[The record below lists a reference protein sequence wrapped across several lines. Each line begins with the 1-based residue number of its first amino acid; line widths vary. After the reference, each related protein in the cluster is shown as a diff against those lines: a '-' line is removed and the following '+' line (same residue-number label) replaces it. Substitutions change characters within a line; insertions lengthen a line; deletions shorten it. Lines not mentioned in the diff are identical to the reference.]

1 MLSKPTL
8 APSDPGLPSRHPP
21 AAPAPNSQR
30 VYPPRAKGA
39 PTKGSTLAPRSL
51 IRSALANLHEPM
63 NIADQTVVSLQ
74 YVLKNATGEILDQ
87 CDREEPLC
95 YLHGSGNLIPGV
107 EEALVGS
114 TTGATMQV
122 VITPEKGYGER
133 DDQLVL
139 EVPRS
144 ELPEGDL
151 QVGMQFQVEHEGG
164 RGIVTVANIEEDKV
178 TLDGNHPLA
187 GETLHFDLEVLD
199 VRAATSKE
207 VEQGSC

>member
-1 MLSKPTL
+1 
-8 APSDPGLPSRHPP
+8 
-21 AAPAPNSQR
+21 
-30 VYPPRAKGA
+30 
-39 PTKGSTLAPRSL
+39 
-51 IRSALANLHEPM
+51 M

-74 YVLKNATGEILDQ
+74 YVLKNDSGEVLDQ

-107 EEALVGS
+107 EESLAGN
-114 TTGATMQV
+114 TTGASMQV
-122 VITPEKGYGER
+122 VITPDKGYGDR

-139 EVPRS
+139 DVPRS

-151 QVGMQFQVEHEGG
+151 EVGMQFQVEHEGG
-164 RGIVTVANIEEDKV
+164 KGVVTVTDIKVDEV

-199 VRAATSKE
+199 VRAATPEELEHGHVHGAGGHSH
-207 VEQGSC
+207 

>member
-1 MLSKPTL
+1 
-8 APSDPGLPSRHPP
+8 
-21 AAPAPNSQR
+21 
-30 VYPPRAKGA
+30 
-39 PTKGSTLAPRSL
+39 
-51 IRSALANLHEPM
+51 M

-74 YVLKNATGEILDQ
+74 YVLKNATGETLDQ

-107 EEALVGS
+107 EEALVGN
-114 TTGATMQV
+114 TTGASMQV

-139 EVPRS
+139 DVPRS

-151 QVGMQFQVEHEGG
+151 NVGMQFQVEHEGG
-164 RGIVTVANIEEDKV
+164 QGIVTVTSIEEDKV

-199 VRAATSKE
+199 VRAATSE
-207 VEQGSC
+207 ELEHGHVHGPGGHQH